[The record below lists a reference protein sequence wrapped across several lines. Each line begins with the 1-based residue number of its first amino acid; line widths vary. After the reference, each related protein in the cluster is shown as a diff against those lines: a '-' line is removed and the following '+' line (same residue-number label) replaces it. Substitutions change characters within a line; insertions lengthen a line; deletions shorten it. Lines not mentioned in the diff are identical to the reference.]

1 MSLEKIGFTEWFRSR
16 WMESGFTELLP
27 GRIVRVDKHQYL
39 LHDGEREMH
48 AELSGKF
55 IYNTEDPSQFPN
67 VGDWVLMERHN
78 QGTLAI
84 IHHALPRRSSLSRK
98 SAGKKVESQLIA
110 ANVDTAFIMQSCDS
124 NFNIRRLERCLILAR
139 EGDVDPV
146 ILLSKADLL
155 DGDEV
160 GKLKERIRE
169 AGIRVPVM
177 SLSSL
182 DGEGIGEFVSKLEPL
197 KTYCLI
203 GSSGV
208 GKSTLL
214 NKLIGE
220 ERLETRSV
228 REKDHHGRHTT
239 TSRQLFRLESGSLFI
254 DTPGMREIGLLA
266 DEAEVEEC
274 FEEIHTLAAECRFRD
289 CSHLQET
296 GCAVLKALEDGT
308 LQQDRYDSFLKL
320 RRETRFHQMSY
331 VEKRKQDKRF
341 GKMVN
346 TIMKDVRQRKR

>member
-1 MSLEKIGFTEWFRSR
+1 
-16 WMESGFTELLP
+16 
-27 GRIVRVDKHQYL
+27 
-39 LHDGEREMH
+39 
-48 AELSGKF
+48 
-55 IYNTEDPSQFPN
+55 
-67 VGDWVLMERHN
+67 
-78 QGTLAI
+78 
-84 IHHALPRRSSLSRK
+84 
-98 SAGKKVESQLIA
+98 
-110 ANVDTAFIMQSCDS
+110 MQSCDS
-124 NFNIRRLERCLILAR
+124 NFNIRRLERCLIIAR
-139 EGDVDPV
+139 EGDVAPV

-182 DGEGIGEFVSKLEPL
+182 DGEGIGDFVSNLEPM

-214 NKLIGE
+214 NRLFGE

-228 REKDHHGRHTT
+228 REKDHHGRHAT

-266 DEAEVEEC
+266 DEAEVQEC
-274 FEEIHTLAAECRFRD
+274 FEEIHALAAECKFRD

-296 GCAVLKALEDGT
+296 GCAVLKALEEGR
-308 LQQDRYDSFLKL
+308 LQQERYDSFLKL

-331 VEKRKQDKRF
+331 VEKRKQDRRF
-341 GKMVN
+341 GKM
-346 TIMKDVRQRKR
+346 IHAIGKEVRERKRR